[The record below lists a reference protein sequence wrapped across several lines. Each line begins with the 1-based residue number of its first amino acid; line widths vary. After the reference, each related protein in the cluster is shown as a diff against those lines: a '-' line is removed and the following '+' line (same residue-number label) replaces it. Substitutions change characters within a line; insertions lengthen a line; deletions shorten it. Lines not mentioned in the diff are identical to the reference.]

1 MTINSKNYSRLVP
14 AHLKT
19 IFAEYADIEFP
30 EHFERRLP
38 GLCEQPSFLFLQ
50 CQLKLVTS

>member
-1 MTINSKNYSRLVP
+1 MTINSKNYSRLVSEQIKSI
-14 AHLKT
+14 L
-19 IFAEYADIEFP
+19 AEYADIAFP